1 MNPKQRAVFI
11 LSHTE
16 IGKSISLDPHKRVR
30 LFACLSLSCN
40 FFYALYHGVLGVLQ
54 TSPCGLLAMCA
65 FYSMVAVMRFCVR
78 FVRSGVRNK
87 EPSAVSEP
95 FARTITGF
103 LLLILSVVLAG
114 INFISLSQNIATSYD
129 KITMI
134 TIATYTFYKI
144 AAVLIK
150 RVRSRQKAVQLFDV
164 LSTITYAEVA
174 ASVLTLQRSML
185 VSFGQMEKEQIYTMN
200 ALTGA
205 GVCLFILILGVGMIG
220 KSKKGKKI
228 MAKSKLVNA
237 NEKMAEKVTAAFGK
251 IENTV
256 VDGYTKVENAFVDRY
271 LRKDGETVEEAKAR
285 LKREQLQGK

>member
-1 MNPKQRAVFI
+1 M
-11 LSHTE
+11 
-16 IGKSISLDPHKRVR
+16 
-30 LFACLSLSCN
+30 
-40 FFYALYHGVLGVLQ
+40 
-54 TSPCGLLAMCA
+54 
-65 FYSMVAVMRFCVR
+65 
-78 FVRSGVRNK
+78 
-87 EPSAVSEP
+87 
-95 FARTITGF
+95 
-103 LLLILSVVLAG
+103 
-114 INFISLSQNIATSYD
+114 
-129 KITMI
+129 
-134 TIATYTFYKI
+134 
-144 AAVLIK
+144 
-150 RVRSRQKAVQLFDV
+150 QLFDV

-205 GVCLFILILGVGMIG
+205 GVCLFILILGVGMIV
-220 KSKKGKKI
+220 KALSQSKI

-271 LRKDGETVEEAKAR
+271 LRKDGETVEEAKVR